1 MEDRDRKKQQLENSL
16 ESATLAIKNQLGDYK
31 DKSKNLLI
39 IGGIVVAA
47 YAFSKIFMD
56 DDEQEDTKPENSKK
70 EDSPS
75 FVSSAMSGIVTSVL
89 LSLAKNKILELI
101 EQLNKDSDGTEET
114 N

>member
-1 MEDRDRKKQQLENSL
+1 MDERDRKKLQLEDTL

-56 DDEQEDTKPENSKK
+56 DDDEENNEEKARQK
-70 EDSPS
+70 DSPS
-75 FVSSAMSGIVTSVL
+75 FISTAMSGMVTSVL
-89 LSLAKNKILELI
+89 LTLAKNKIMELL
-101 EQLNKDSDGTEET
+101 EQLNKDSDGTEE
-114 N
+114 NN

>member
-1 MEDRDRKKQQLENSL
+1 MDDRDKKKLQLENTL

-39 IGGIVVAA
+39 IGGIIVAA

-56 DDEQEDTKPENSKK
+56 DEKEESIEKEPKK
-70 EDSPS
+70 ENSPS

-101 EQLNKDSDGTEET
+101 EQLNKDADGTEE
-114 N
+114 NN